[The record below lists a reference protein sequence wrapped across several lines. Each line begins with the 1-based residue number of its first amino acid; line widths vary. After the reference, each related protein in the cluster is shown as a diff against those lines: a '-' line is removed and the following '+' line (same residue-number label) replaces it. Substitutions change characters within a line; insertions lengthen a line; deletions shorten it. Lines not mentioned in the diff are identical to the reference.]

1 MVDWADILAEI
12 GISVPPG
19 KDEISIYCP
28 FHEDSV
34 TSCSINTS
42 KGVWICFAGCG
53 AGSLYGFLMKYHHIS
68 YEEAQNR
75 VQQNEAS
82 FNINMFDEFV
92 EEEAELQEVSFPFQ
106 TGYVPEWIFTR
117 GFTKEV
123 LRKWECAID
132 MFRSLVIPVFAK
144 DETLVGWISR
154 RQHMTPKYLYSK
166 GLKISNL
173 LFGQQHIVGSVPFV
187 CVTEGSLDTMW
198 LAQHDFSSVA
208 LLGATISKRQVELA
222 ITLPTQELVLCLDN
236 DEAGSIGLKK
246 AMACLSPNFMVSYIK
261 LPKEYKDVQDVRDS
275 ELLKSIIEDRT
286 FL

>member
-1 MVDWADILAEI
+1 MVDWADTLAEI
-12 GISVPPG
+12 GVSVPPG
-19 KDEISIYCP
+19 KDEVSIYCP

-53 AGSLYGFLMKYHHIS
+53 AGSLYGFLMKYYNIS

-92 EEEAELQEVSFPFQ
+92 EEDLELQEVSFPFQ
-106 TGYVPEWIFTR
+106 TGYVPDWIFHR
-117 GFTKEV
+117 GFTKDI
-123 LRKWECAID
+123 LRKWECTID
-132 MFRSLVIPVFAK
+132 MFRSLIIPVFTK

-154 RQHMTPKYLYSK
+154 RQHSIPKYLYSK
-166 GLKISNL
+166 GLKKSKL
-173 LFGQQHIVGSVPFV
+173 LFGQQHIGESVPFV

-198 LAQHDFSSVA
+198 LDQHDFPSVA

-222 ITLPTQELVLCLDN
+222 TTLPTQELVLCLDN
-236 DEAGSIGLKK
+236 DEAGRIGLGK

-275 ELLKSIIEDRT
+275 ELLKSIIKERT

>member
-1 MVDWADILAEI
+1 MVDWADLLAEI

-34 TSCSINTS
+34 TSCAINTS

-166 GLKISNL
+166 GLKKSKL

-187 CVTEGSLDTMW
+187 CVTEGTLDTMS
-198 LAQHDFSSVA
+198 LDQHDFSSVA

>member
-123 LRKWECAID
+123 LRKWECTID
-132 MFRSLVIPVFAK
+132 MFRSLVIPVFTK

-154 RQHMTPKYLYSK
+154 RQYMTPKYLYSK
-166 GLKISNL
+166 GLKKSKL

-198 LAQHDFSSVA
+198 LDQHDFSSVA